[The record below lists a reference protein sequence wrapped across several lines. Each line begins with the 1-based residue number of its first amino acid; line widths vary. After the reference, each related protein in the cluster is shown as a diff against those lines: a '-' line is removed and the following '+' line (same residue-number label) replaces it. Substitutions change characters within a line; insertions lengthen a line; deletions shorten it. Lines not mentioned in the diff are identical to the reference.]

1 MHPLPC
7 ACPRWRAQN
16 VVYCPQLPAQLPSHC
31 VPLPLQVLIESRQ
44 GPVRNI
50 LNAQE
55 LVDDCNRLSASWP
68 LDPASPIKR
77 IQCRWA
83 GMAMGCAAVSM
94 EGSGHARQSELH
106 AQCILV
112 RCEYEAESTVLLNA
126 TPSACPRR
134 FISFGGDPMQDML
147 ATASA
152 DVLVAVHGAGCTNW
166 LFMAPGSALLEIRCV
181 SAGPVDTGQR
191 LVPAAATPLLVQA
204 YAPSV
209 SQRLPAFPT
218 CCGSSAP
225 AFLHPHCPQAL
236 PVWLSRLGGRLL
248 PLHQRQQQ
256 PDPLLLR
263 PEHRGGWGQ
272 PVQVVVWQ
280 VCCFLLV
287 SWS

>member
-1 MHPLPC
+1 MAHLG
-7 ACPRWRAQN
+7 
-16 VVYCPQLPAQLPSHC
+16 
-31 VPLPLQVLIESRQ
+31 VPPVHWLLLRPQVLIESRQ
-44 GPVRNI
+44 GPVRNV

-94 EGSGHARQSELH
+94 EGSGHARQSQLH

-112 RCEYEAESTVLLNA
+112 RCECEAESTAWMHSLE
-126 TPSACPRR
+126 RR
-134 FISFGGDPMQDML
+134 TLSSL
-147 ATASA
+147 AGS
-152 DVLVAVHGAGCTNW
+152 
-166 LFMAPGSALLEIRCV
+166 SALEATQCRTCWQPPAQTCWWLCTARAAPTGSSWRPAPPCWK
-181 SAGPVDTGQR
+181 SGARQQALSTGQG
-191 LVPAAATPLLVQA
+191 LVPAPAACAGICT
-204 YAPSV
+204 V
-209 SQRLPAFPT
+209 SQRLPALPA

-225 AFLHPHCPQAL
+225 AFLHLHCPQAL

-263 PEHRGGWGQ
+263 PEHRGG
-272 PVQVVVWQ
+272 
-280 VCCFLLV
+280 
-287 SWS
+287 